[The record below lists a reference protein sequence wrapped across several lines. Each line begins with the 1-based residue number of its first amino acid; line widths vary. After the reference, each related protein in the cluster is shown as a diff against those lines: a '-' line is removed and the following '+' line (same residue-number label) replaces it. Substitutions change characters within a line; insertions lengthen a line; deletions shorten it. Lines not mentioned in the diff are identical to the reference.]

1 LYGEKKWIYFLNN
14 FLLLHILIFFGSTLL
29 AFNWF
34 DSYFLRFLASLRSL
48 YITFF
53 LLLEVSFFPYMKSKL
68 KICLIYFSIYR
79 KPTTSKTPS
88 FQSPFSL
95 ILSLSEILL
104 STATFLISLFFLLW
118 SSFLMLFF
126 YYPYCFL
133 LVFIFFLFI
142 NMFIICDR

>member
-88 FQSPFSL
+88 FKSPFSL
-95 ILSLSEILL
+95 ILSLSEILTIFVYRHFFNFFIF
-104 STATFLISLFFLLW
+104 SFLIIISYVVFLL
-118 SSFLMLFF
+118 SILFSFGV
-126 YYPYCFL
+126 Y
-133 LVFIFFLFI
+133 IFFI
-142 NMFIICDR
+142 Y

>member
-1 LYGEKKWIYFLNN
+1 MEKKNEFIFLIIFYCYEYIN
-14 FLLLHILIFFGSTLL
+14 FFGSTLL

-88 FQSPFSL
+88 FKSPFSL
-95 ILSLSEILL
+95 ILSLSEILTIFVYRHFFNFFIF
-104 STATFLISLFFLLW
+104 SSLIIISYVVFLL
-118 SSFLMLFF
+118 SILFSFGV
-126 YYPYCFL
+126 Y
-133 LVFIFFLFI
+133 IFFI
-142 NMFIICDR
+142 Y